1 MSKVEMI
8 EATGVQ
14 CAVGFVPEAA
24 HNAALARSG
33 GSPPVFNGL
42 LVSYDP
48 DHAQNLMITIN
59 IVGLGIVWAT
69 LDQEK
74 LESIAD
80 LLIAQSP
87 APAGETLQ

>member
-14 CAVGFVPEAA
+14 CAVGFVPEAV
-24 HNAALARSG
+24 HNAALAKSG
-33 GSPPVFNGL
+33 GNPPAFGGL
-42 LVSYDP
+42 LVSSDP
-48 DHAQNLMITIN
+48 DHTQNLMITIN
-59 IVGLGIVWAT
+59 IVGLGIVWAS
-69 LDQEK
+69 LDQQK

-87 APAGETLQ
+87 APAGETIQ